1 MKLERNKKYKHTTG
15 SGITE
20 MIYSHSDNLDHNH
33 FFTVTKNP
41 KNWKLD
47 ENNQVSLPTW
57 DLHRNVT
64 MA

>member
-1 MKLERNKKYKHTTG
+1 
-15 SGITE
+15 

-64 MA
+64 TA